1 MTKRLLLFIIL
12 LVTMCLLCSCENW
25 KIHDSHNTAENHG
38 RYGNIYEISEFLDAK
53 QYERYMKDDRS
64 RYDKLQNA
72 KYQLDNAQE
81 FELYSYANNFIE
93 IIDVNVPDEC
103 IVNHGTEY
111 ESDSKYE
118 IDGEKIIA
126 TEAIQV
132 SENFFA
138 LFPMQVSSGR
148 CFESIDFQE
157 SGEGVIPVILGNA
170 YRDTFDLGDT
180 FKGYYICERRTF
192 EVIGFAKQGS
202 AFYSKGNNTL
212 TDYEQYII
220 MPFENVAHDS
230 YSARAVLLQQI
241 CGFVEP
247 KGSRDAALSAVR
259 KILTDAGLEDWIGMV
274 RINEKSVQDKLD
286 GIIK

>member
-1 MTKRLLLFIIL
+1 MARCILLFLIL
-12 LVTMCLLCSCENW
+12 LVTMCLLCGCENW
-25 KIHDSHNTAENHG
+25 KIHDSRNTAENHG
-38 RYGNIYEISEFLDAK
+38 RYGNIYEISEFLDAE
-53 QYERYMKDDRS
+53 QYERYMNDDGT
-64 RYDKLQNA
+64 RYDKLRNA
-72 KYQLDNAQE
+72 KYQFDNASE

-93 IIDVNVPDEC
+93 IIGVDIPDDC

-132 SENFFA
+132 SENFFTP
-138 LFPMQVSSGR
+138 FPMQLLSGR

-157 SGEGVIPVILGNA
+157 RGEGVIPVILGNA

-180 FKGYYICERRTF
+180 FEGYYICERRTF
-192 EVIGFAKQGS
+192 EVIGFVKQGS
-202 AFYSKGNNTL
+202 VFYSKGNNSMTE
-212 TDYEQYII
+212 YERYII

-241 CGFVEP
+241 CGFIEP
-247 KGSRDAALSAVR
+247 ESSRDAALLAVR
-259 KILTDAGLEDWIGMV
+259 RILTEVGLEDWTDMICK
-274 RINEKSVQDKLD
+274 NKKSVQDKLD
-286 GIIK
+286 GSIK

>member
-1 MTKRLLLFIIL
+1 MARRFLLFIIL
-12 LVTMCLLCSCENW
+12 LVTMCLLCGCENR
-25 KIHDSHNTAENHG
+25 KIHDSRNTAENHD
-38 RYGNIYEISEFLDAK
+38 RYGNIYEISEFLDAE
-53 QYERYMKDDRS
+53 QYDQYMNDDGT

-72 KYQLDNAQE
+72 KYQFDNASE

-93 IIDVNVPDEC
+93 IIDADIPDEC

-138 LFPMQVSSGR
+138 LFPMQLSSGS

-157 SGEGVIPVILGNA
+157 RGEGVIPVILGNA
-170 YRDTFDLGDT
+170 YRETFDLGDT
-180 FKGYYICERRTF
+180 FEGYYICERRTF

-202 AFYSKGNNTL
+202 VFYSKGNNTL
-212 TDYEQYII
+212 TDYERYII

-241 CGFVEP
+241 CGFIET

-259 KILTDAGLEDWIGMV
+259 KILTDAGLEGWTDMI
-274 RINEKSVQDKLD
+274 RINEKSVQDKLN